1 MPPRQPRRAPRA
13 IVVRPGRMGASHME
27 VRMDIDIE
35 TVLWLAIAGVVV
47 VGGILGAAALWSFV
61 KPK

>member
-1 MPPRQPRRAPRA
+1 
-13 IVVRPGRMGASHME
+13 MGPSHME

>member
-1 MPPRQPRRAPRA
+1 
-13 IVVRPGRMGASHME
+13 
-27 VRMDIDIE
+27 
-35 TVLWLAIAGVVV
+35 VLWLAIGGIVV